1 MPIKGGECHK
11 ASQLR
16 GAQGKES
23 VESKEISPFPCI
35 QLTRQR
41 DKCTDPSPTGDVDG
55 FQPFEA
61 EGIAGGMLYR
71 NLYKMDVILYCVRLV
86 AYAEVIRIPRAKLKP
101 GGRRSPF
108 S

>member
-1 MPIKGGECHK
+1 M
-11 ASQLR
+11 
-16 GAQGKES
+16 
-23 VESKEISPFPCI
+23 ESKEISPFPCI

-55 FQPFEA
+55 FQPFDTK
-61 EGIAGGMLYR
+61 GIAGGMLYR
-71 NLYKMDVILYCVRLV
+71 DLYKMDVMLYCVRSV
-86 AYAEVIRIPRAKLKP
+86 AYAEVIRIPRAKKVKP